1 MQRLS
6 RLAVVVLLGVCTTL
20 AWSQATTS
28 LRGTVTDA
36 SGSAIRGA
44 QVIVV
49 SSSTNFART
58 TATGADGTYVVPEL
72 LPGTYTVTVEAK
84 GFSKHE
90 ESGVALR
97 VELPATLNVQLKVGA
112 ITETVSVAAEAPALN
127 TTDATVGGTME
138 SNAIENLPLPA
149 ENTVLLLS
157 LQPGVAFNGENMLTD
172 SYDTRAGMVNGER
185 SDQNN
190 ISLDGISN
198 NNEFAG
204 YAFTGVLPTTPFS
217 VDEFR
222 VTTSN
227 YGASEGRS
235 SGAQIAL
242 VTKGG
247 TNKFH
252 GSLYEFNRNG
262 VGEANDFFLK
272 GTQISSG
279 EPNRPTQLV
288 WNNYGGTLGGPIL
301 KDRLFFFFN
310 YEGHRQ
316 NVASSVS
323 RSVPSAMLQDGIIQY
338 QCADPSACA
347 NESVVGES
355 GTTYQIQPGYYA
367 LGPTELTQ
375 MDPAGIGPSGGAL
388 AYFQT
393 YPQPNAPSTGD
404 APNFGTYR
412 FGAPTTTRENWY
424 IGRVDYKITQN
435 GNHTLF
441 FRGTGVDSHY
451 GNASFLPGRPPMTS
465 SVSLSKGFVVGY
477 TSLWGSHVVNNIRYG
492 LTRESV
498 GINGDSNQPWVF
510 MRDLDQDVAYSSGDT
525 APVHNLVDN
534 VEWTKGSHSFQFG
547 FNFLLSRLNSYNYSP
562 VFSDALTNADWI
574 SAGGFANKNDFLNP
588 ACNAQNSGS
597 TNCTA
602 GDVFPAVDSGFNH
615 AYDFPLA
622 ALMGIESEVDGSFNY
637 KVGAT
642 SATQL
647 GQDQPIVLHW
657 SSNNY
662 NFFFQDTWKV
672 RRDLS
677 VTYGLNYQLM
687 TPMTETAGQEVSP
700 TVNMGTWFNQRFA
713 AMNQGIPDNQVL
725 GGALIGFGPAGSRYG
740 KPGLY
745 STQTRNFAPRLG
757 IAWTPHSES
766 GWLNKLFGE
775 DKTSIRAG
783 AGMYYQNF
791 GPELAQSYSASGEYG
806 LSTQVSNPSA
816 SLALTAAPRIGNS
829 LSDMNNLTAPLGLLT
844 SLGLNPPSSF
854 NFPSTPPAG
863 AFLIAHGIDQSIKT
877 PYSYALDL
885 SIQRQLP
892 GKMTLDVAYV
902 GHFSHRLLVLD
913 DVASPM
919 NLRDPTSGISYFQ
932 AARQLSSLWRQNT
945 PEAGINASTVGPTA
959 AYWQNMLAP
968 QNSYTLACSSGASTT
983 NLLEAVYDTFGPG
996 CGSLYNETTG
1006 NFLIDVAGIPSFLNT
1021 GPYSFYNSQ
1030 YSSLWDWRSI
1040 AWSNYNALQVSL
1052 NKQMSHG
1059 LMFGLNYTYSKALD
1073 IESTSERG
1081 IHYLTDSVINA
1092 WNPGQMYGPGD
1103 ADLRHQ
1109 INGYWVAEL
1118 PLGRGKALG
1127 SDVHGAADAL
1137 ISGWRLGG
1145 TTRWTSGFPV
1155 SVFQGYVW
1163 PTNWDEMGW
1172 SDLTGAPIA
1181 TGTTITN
1188 GVPNIF
1194 KNPTQA
1200 RAGFDYAYPGE
1211 SGSRNPI
1218 RGDGYLATDMN
1229 LSKQWRIPHTESH
1242 TLELRWSV
1250 FNVFNNTRFDAFSM
1264 QDEWDVPSTFGNYSS
1279 TLTNPRRME
1288 FAGIYRF

>member
-1 MQRLS
+1 MKRL
-6 RLAVVVLLGVCTTL
+6 LTFIVLYLGVCIPSL
-20 AWSQATTS
+20 LGQATTS

-36 SGSAIRGA
+36 SNSAIRGA
-44 QVIVV
+44 QVSLVNP
-49 SSSTNFART
+49 STNFARQT
-58 TATGADGTYVVPEL
+58 QSGPDGSYVFVEV
-72 LPGTYTVTVEAK
+72 LPGTYNLAVEAA
-84 GFSKHE
+84 GFRKYLA
-90 ESGVALR
+90 SGVVLR
-97 VELPATLNVQLKVGA
+97 VELPATANIQMQVGA
-112 ITETVSVAAEAPALN
+112 IAETVSVTAEAPALN
-127 TTDATVGGTME
+127 TTDPSIGQTME
-138 SNAIENLPLPA
+138 TNAIENLPLPA
-149 ENTVLLLS
+149 ENSVLLLS
-157 LQPGVAFNGENMLTD
+157 LQPGVAFNGENILTD

-204 YAFTGVLPTTPFS
+204 YAFDGVLPTTPFS
-217 VDEFR
+217 VEEFR

-247 TNKFH
+247 TNHFH
-252 GSLYEFNRNG
+252 GALYEFNRNG
-262 VGEANDFFLK
+262 VGQANDFFLK
-272 GTQISSG
+272 GSQIAG
-279 EPNRPTQLV
+279 GLPNRPTQLV
-288 WNNYGGTLGGPIL
+288 WNNYGGSIGGPIW
-301 KDRLFFFFN
+301 KNRLFFFFN

-316 NVASSVS
+316 NVESSVE
-323 RSVPSAMLQDGIIQY
+323 RSIPSPMLQDGIIQY
-338 QCADPSACA
+338 QCADPASCTGM
-347 NESVVGES
+347 SVKGVS
-355 GTTYQIQPGYYA
+355 GTSYPIQAGNYA
-367 LGPTELTQ
+367 LGRTQ
-375 MDPAGIGPSGGAL
+375 LAAMDPAHVGPSGGAL
-388 AYFQT
+388 AYFKT
-393 YPQPNAPSTGD
+393 YPVANDLNYGD
-404 APNFGTYR
+404 APNFAGYR
-412 FGAPTTTRENWY
+412 FAAPTTTRENWY
-424 IGRVDYKITQN
+424 IGRLDYKLTQN

-451 GNASFLPGRPPMTS
+451 GNAPFLPGRGPMTS
-465 SVSLSKGFVVGY
+465 SVNLSKGFVAGY
-477 TSLWGSHVVNNIRYG
+477 TSLWGAHLVNNIRYG
-492 LTRESV
+492 LTRESIGV
-498 GINGDSNQPWVF
+498 NGDSNQPWVF
-510 MRDLDQDVAYSSGDT
+510 MRDLDQDVAYSHGDT
-525 APVHNLVDN
+525 APVHNIVDT
-534 VEWTKGSHSFQFG
+534 VDWTKGTHSFQFG
-547 FNFLLSRLNSYNYSP
+547 FNFLLSRLNTYDYSP

-574 SAGGFANKNDFLNP
+574 AEGGFANKNDFLNP
-588 ACNAQNSGS
+588 ACGAQFGS
-597 TNCTA
+597 STTPACTA
-602 GDVFPAVDSGFNH
+602 ADIYPAVDSGFNH

-642 SATQL
+642 AATEL
-647 GQDQPIVLHW
+647 PQDQAIVLHW
-657 SSNNY
+657 ATNNY

-672 RRDLS
+672 GRNLS
-677 VTYGLNYQLM
+677 LTYGLNYQLM
-687 TPMTETAGQEVSP
+687 TPMTETAGQEVAP
-700 TVNMGTWFNQRFA
+700 TVNMGNWFNQRQA
-713 AMNQGIPDNQVL
+713 GMYKGIPDNQIL

-745 STQTRNFAPRLG
+745 SSQTKNFAPRVG
-757 IAWTPHSES
+757 IAWTPHSEK
-766 GWLNKLFGE
+766 GWLNRIFGE

-791 GPELAQSYSASGEYG
+791 GPELAQSYSSSGEYG

-816 SLALTAAPRIGNS
+816 TLPLTAAPRIGGN
-829 LSDMNNLTAPLGLLT
+829 LSDMNSIPLATLGNLI
-844 SLGLNPPSSF
+844 PPSSF
-854 NFPSTPPAG
+854 TFPSTPPG
-863 AFLIAHGIDQSIKT
+863 GSFLIAHGIDQSLKT

-892 GKMTLDVAYV
+892 GKLTLDMAYV
-902 GHFSHRLLVLD
+902 GHFSHRLMVLD

-919 NLRDPTSGISYFQ
+919 NLYDPRSGISYFA
-932 AARQLSSLWRQNT
+932 AARQLSALWRQST
-945 PEAGINASTVGPTA
+945 PESAINPSTVGKTA
-959 AYWQNMLAP
+959 QYWQNMLAP
-968 QNSYTLACSSGASTT
+968 QSSYTLSCSTGASTT
-983 NLLEAVYDTFGPG
+983 NLLEAVYDVFGPG

-1006 NFLIDVAGIPSFLNT
+1006 NFLIDVAGSPTYLKT
-1021 GPYSFYNSQ
+1021 GPYSFFNSQ

-1081 IHYLTDSVINA
+1081 VHYLTDSVINA
-1092 WNPGQMYGPGD
+1092 WNPRQMYGPGD

-1109 INGYWVAEL
+1109 INGYWIAQL
-1118 PLGRGKALG
+1118 PFGRGRAIAANASKL
-1127 SDVHGAADAL
+1127 ADAL
-1137 ISGWRLGG
+1137 IGGWQLGG

-1172 SDLTGAPIA
+1172 SDLTGAHIP

-1194 KNPTQA
+1194 KNVTQA
-1200 RAGFDYAYPGE
+1200 SAGFDYAYPGE
-1211 SGSRNPI
+1211 SGTKNPI

-1229 LSKQWRIPHTESH
+1229 LSKQWKIPHTESH

-1264 QDEWDVPSTFGNYSS
+1264 QDEWDVPSTFGNYTR